1 MSKMHIGITGASGL
15 LGQQI
20 VEVARLKGHRVIG
33 FSRKQNARIAGCQ
46 EIRVFGPEMDL
57 NDVQAVV
64 HLAGEPILGLWTK
77 NKRERILR
85 SRVDGT
91 RWVVEAIKR
100 AGGTPEILVSASGA
114 AIYGNRGEEVLTE
127 SSRTDSSDF
136 LGHVA
141 SVWESEG
148 KKAEAAGARYV
159 PLRIAMALAQAGG
172 ALPLIGSIFRFGLG
186 GNLGNGKQWMPWI
199 HVADIAGL
207 VLHAIQQTELQGPLN
222 AAAST
227 PIRNE
232 EFTRTIGEVLKRPA
246 FLTVPAFVLKTL
258 LREESALVLNS
269 QRVFPEK
276 ALETGYQFQYPDIRS
291 ALRNVFN
298 S

>member
-1 MSKMHIGITGASGL
+1 M

-114 AIYGNRGEEVLTE
+114 AIYGNRGEEILTE
-127 SSRTDSSDF
+127 LSRTDSSDF

-141 SVWESEG
+141 SAWESEG

-222 AAAST
+222 AAAPT

-246 FLTVPAFVLKTL
+246 FLTVPAFVLKAL